1 MSMHVL
7 REHREGS
14 LVSSQDTESF
24 SNICS
29 RICNKSTNPSR
40 SPSQP
45 SSLRTAP
52 ELWALVEQPASR
64 SPKTDCINSVWKVTV
79 DRPATYWTT
88 PMVLSADLSNHLSC
102 LNSFNKIHRAQDAS
116 RTSTRGTWQPN
127 GQEVFGWMTSSIAPT
142 DPTGRRLLGTCD
154 RVQIYLLNL
163 LWYTLNL
170 DGFRYI
176 IVSN

>member
-24 SNICS
+24 ANIRS
-29 RICNKSTNPSR
+29 IICNKSTNPSR

-64 SPKTDCINSVWKVTV
+64 SPKNRLHEFCVESNS
-79 DRPATYWTT
+79 RPSRHLLDHSNGSICRF
-88 PMVLSADLSNHLSC
+88 VESSQLSELLQQNPPCSRC
-102 LNSFNKIHRAQDAS
+102 LANLY
-116 RTSTRGTWQPN
+116 TRNLAAKWAG
-127 GQEVFGWMTSSIAPT
+127 GFWMDDIFYCP
-142 DPTGRRLLGTCD
+142 
-154 RVQIYLLNL
+154 Y
-163 LWYTLNL
+163 
-170 DGFRYI
+170 
-176 IVSN
+176 

>member
-1 MSMHVL
+1 MFCANIVKGHWSLHRTQNHFQIYAAEFAINQRTPHDPRRSLLLYVL
-7 REHREGS
+7 HLNFGHLSDNLHRGH
-14 LVSSQDTESF
+14 Q
-24 SNICS
+24 
-29 RICNKSTNPSR
+29 
-40 SPSQP
+40 
-45 SSLRTAP
+45 
-52 ELWALVEQPASR
+52 
-64 SPKTDCINSVWKVTV
+64 KTDCINSVWKVTV